1 MATKTLTV
9 ALPEDLYQKFIE
21 TVTESEGPWRRRYE
35 TVAEAIDGAVTAALM
50 LFLQDLTEESA
61 ELPEFRDYMH
71 DLMLFLQDLTEES
84 AELPEFRDYMHEKY
98 PELHEDLIT
107 MMADLIKKLRR
118 NTHNSLI
125 KERPEPKLDGTGWVK
140 ILDWG
145 YTAEVYGRGND
156 RVMIDRMTGSV
167 IIRYTFRE
175 GGDVLLR
182 G

>member
-71 DLMLFLQDLTEES
+71 
-84 AELPEFRDYMHEKY
+84 EKY

-107 MMADLIKKLRR
+107 MMADLIKRERESRDAVTDKMAEE
-118 NTHNSLI
+118 I
-125 KERPEPKLDGTGWVK
+125 GEVEKEHPQHFRLMDGYQ
-140 ILDWG
+140 I
-145 YTAEVYGRGND
+145 
-156 RVMIDRMTGSV
+156 
-167 IIRYTFRE
+167 
-175 GGDVLLR
+175 
-182 G
+182 